1 MHASFML
8 SEEEKRGESVIYF
21 DTVVHS
27 MIQLYQKIT
36 QLNVLEHFFLHPSEA
51 FYLRELARLLDM
63 SPMTVKRT
71 LELLV
76 TDNVIIKTA
85 SKGRILYTANMES
98 HFFRY
103 SKIAYNLARLEEAGI
118 VKSLIES
125 IPGISSAVLYGS
137 HARGDND
144 EHSDIDIL
152 VISVTGRA
160 SRERIP
166 GVNVM
171 AMTAAKW
178 SEVARTNRAFY
189 LDVITEGIVLHGT
202 RPVVE

>member
-1 MHASFML
+1 ML
-8 SEEEKRGESVIYF
+8 TMEENGGESVIYF

-27 MIQLYQKIT
+27 MIQLYQKT
-36 QLNVLEHFFLHPSEA
+36 THLRVLEHFFLHPSEA

-71 LELLV
+71 LDLLV
-76 TDNVIIKTA
+76 ADNVIIKTA

-103 SKIAYNLARLEEAGI
+103 SKVAYNLARLEDAG
-118 VKSLIES
+118 VTKRLVES
-125 IPGISSAVLYGS
+125 VPGIISAVLYGS

-152 VISVTGRA
+152 AISVTGRA
-160 SRERIP
+160 ARERIL
-166 GVNVM
+166 GVNVIT
-171 AMTAAKW
+171 MTAAKW

-189 LDVITEGIVLHGT
+189 LDVISEGIVLHGT